1 MGRAAPRAGFS
12 PWKGDDGQE
21 CSLFITLIRG
31 LRDRT
36 MDGDGCILALQLL
49 ERGMAAKRVLLLG
62 PSFSAESVISWKATD
77 TPGGLAGG
85 G

>member
-1 MGRAAPRAGFS
+1 
-12 PWKGDDGQE
+12 
-21 CSLFITLIRG
+21 
-31 LRDRT
+31 